1 MTRFTTLDV
10 IVLVAYLA
18 GTMTLGLY
26 VGRRQKD
33 AKDYFVADRAIP
45 WWAVMFSIVASETS
59 ALTFISTPGLSYG
72 NRAGYGDLGF
82 LQVVAG
88 YIVGRFVVAHVLLPR
103 YFQGNLVTA
112 YALLEKRFGLATRRF
127 TSVVFMVTR
136 ALADSVRV
144 FATAIPVALIIS
156 PSVTNKAYVMP
167 IAVLILGLLT
177 VVYTYK
183 GGMKAVVWTELL
195 QAGIYISGGLA
206 AVILL
211 GHLVPGGWSSIWSS
225 AAAAG
230 KTKVLDFYPG
240 LDRPHTVWAGVI
252 GGAFLAMAS
261 HGTDQLIVQRLLS
274 SRSLKDAQRAII
286 GSGFVVFC
294 QFFLFLSIGLGLWA
308 FYHGQLF
315 PATDQIFPTFILE
328 HMPTGLVGLIV
339 AAIVA
344 ATMSTHS
351 GAINSLAA
359 ATTHD
364 IYLPLSGKS
373 PDDPAA
379 LKMGRMFA
387 LIWGIVLTLGALLFP
402 QDTKTPVVVVA
413 LGIASFTYGGLL
425 GGFFLGIFWRR
436 AIQRDAILGMSI
448 AIATMAFIVFAGPI
462 AAAYPSLA
470 PTLAPF
476 GKIAWPWY
484 VLIGTSITLLV
495 GILSSL
501 THPMPPHDPLTSLST
516 SATARAA

>member
-1 MTRFTTLDV
+1 MTRFTMLDA
-10 IVLVAYLA
+10 IVLLAYLA
-18 GTMTLGLY
+18 GTMALGLY

-72 NRAGYGDLGF
+72 NKPGFGDLGF
-82 LQVVAG
+82 LQIVAG
-88 YIVGRFVVAHVLLPR
+88 YIIGRFVVANVLLPR

-127 TSVVFMVTR
+127 TSTVFMVTR

-156 PSVTNKAYVMP
+156 PSVSNKAYVMP
-167 IAVLILGLLT
+167 IAVLILGFLT

-206 AVILL
+206 AVIIL
-211 GHLVPGGWSSIWSS
+211 GRLVPGGWSSIWGTAS
-225 AAAAG
+225 AAG
-230 KTKVLDFYPG
+230 KTTAIDTYVG
-240 LDRPHTVWAGVI
+240 LDRAHTIWAGLI

-261 HGTDQLIVQRLLS
+261 HGTDQLIVQRLMS
-274 SRSLKDAQRAII
+274 SRSLKDAQRAIV
-286 GSGFVVFC
+286 GSGFVVFA
-294 QFFLFLSIGLGLWA
+294 QFFLFLAIGLGLWA
-308 FYHGQLF
+308 FYHGKLF
-315 PATDQIFPTFILE
+315 PATDAIFPTFILE
-328 HMPTGLVGLIV
+328 HMPAGLVGLIV

-364 IYLPLSGKS
+364 IYLPLTGKS
-373 PDDPAA
+373 PDDPTT
-379 LKMGRMFA
+379 LKMGRRFA
-387 LIWGIVLTLGALLFP
+387 LLWGTVLTLGALLFP
-402 QDTKTPVVVVA
+402 QDTKTPVVVIA

-436 AIQRDAILGMSI
+436 AIQRDAIIGMSV

-462 AAAYPSLA
+462 SSWSPSLA

-476 GKIAWPWY
+476 AKIAWPWY
-484 VLIGTSITLLV
+484 VFIGTTITLLV

-501 THPMPPHDPLTSLST
+501 THPMPAREP
-516 SATARAA
+516 ATT

>member
-1 MTRFTTLDV
+1 MTRFTALDA

-18 GTMTLGLY
+18 GTTALGLW
-26 VGRRQKD
+26 VGRRQRD

-72 NRAGYGDLGF
+72 NAPGFGNLGF

-88 YIVGRFVVAHVLLPR
+88 YILGRIVVASVLLPR

-112 YALLEKRFGLATRRF
+112 YALLETRFGLATRRF
-127 TSVVFMVTR
+127 TSIVFMVTR

-156 PSVTNKAYVMP
+156 PSVSNKTYVMP
-167 IAVLILGLLT
+167 IAVLLLGLLT
-177 VVYTYK
+177 VIYTYK
-183 GGMKAVVWTELL
+183 GGMKAVVWTELV
-195 QAGIYISGGLA
+195 QATIYLSGGA
-206 AVILL
+206 AALVIL
-211 GHLVPGGWSSIWSS
+211 GTLVPGGWSSIWSGAS
-225 AAAAG
+225 AVG
-230 KTKVLDFYPG
+230 KTSAIDFKFT
-240 LDRPHTVWAGVI
+240 LSNPHTVWAGLI

-261 HGTDQLIVQRLLS
+261 HGTDQLIVQRLMS

-286 GSGFVVFC
+286 GSGIVVFF
-294 QFFLFLSIGLGLWA
+294 QFFLFLCIGLGLWA
-308 FYHGQLF
+308 FYQGRSF

-328 HMPTGLVGLIV
+328 HMPAGLVGLIV

-351 GAINSLAA
+351 GAINSLAG

-364 IYLPLSGKS
+364 IYLPLSGRS
-373 PDDPAA
+373 VDDPMT
-379 LKMGRMFA
+379 LRNGRLFA
-387 LIWGIVLTLGALLFP
+387 LGWGVVLTLGALLFP

-436 AIQRDAILGMSI
+436 ANQRDAIIGMSV
-448 AIATMAFIVFAGPI
+448 AIATMAFIVFAKPI
-462 AAAYPSLA
+462 SAAYPSLA
-470 PTLAPF
+470 STLGPF
-476 GKIAWPWY
+476 ASIAWPWY
-484 VLIGTSITLLV
+484 VLIGTAITLAV
-495 GILSSL
+495 GMLSSL
-501 THPMPPHDPLTSLST
+501 THPQPAAP
-516 SATARAA
+516 AVRA